1 MLIEQT
7 VMQLYKCDDAVSTVR
22 TLAETRTNEQ
32 LAALFNCSIHTVYAF
47 LVKYKILS
55 VCKTKAGAKR
65 QALNIG
71 NSQNREKVILFFCE
85 DCEDKKPVSLQFQK
99 MPVCVRCAKNRRR
112 RLV

>member
-7 VMQLYKCDDAVSTVR
+7 VRQLYQCDDTVATVR

-65 QALNIG
+65 QSANIG
-71 NSQNREKVILFFCE
+71 NFQNREKVILFFCD
-85 DCEDKKPVSLQFQK
+85 DCEDKKPISLQFEQ
-99 MPVCVRCAKNRRR
+99 MPICTRCAKNRRR